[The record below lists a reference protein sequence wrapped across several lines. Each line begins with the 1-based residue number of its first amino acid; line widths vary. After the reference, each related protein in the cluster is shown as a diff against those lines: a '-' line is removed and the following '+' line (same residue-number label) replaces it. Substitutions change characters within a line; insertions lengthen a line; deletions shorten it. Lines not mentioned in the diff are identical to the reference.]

1 MVIIVG
7 SVAGDGL
14 DAVGSVT
21 HGESVFHQ
29 LQHFGVIA
37 AVADGDALLRRKIPA
52 LEQTA
57 DAVGFMQARDNQI
70 DKAKAAGDR
79 LHDAV
84 ERHVQFINQL
94 WDLAVRQ
101 VEREFKQRIVDGV
114 IVAHPL

>member
-1 MVIIVG
+1 MRCPGEGSGVEGRGVIEDGLDNVQRAVMVIIVG

-57 DAVGFMQARDNQI
+57 DAVGFMQAR
-70 DKAKAAGDR
+70 G
-79 LHDAV
+79 
-84 ERHVQFINQL
+84 
-94 WDLAVRQ
+94 
-101 VEREFKQRIVDGV
+101 
-114 IVAHPL
+114 

>member
-1 MVIIVG
+1 MEILLRRTKWKNRGAMPRAKGQALKGRGVIEDGLDNVQRAVMVIIVG

-57 DAVGFMQARDNQI
+57 DAAGFMQGQ
-70 DKAKAAGDR
+70 G
-79 LHDAV
+79 
-84 ERHVQFINQL
+84 
-94 WDLAVRQ
+94 
-101 VEREFKQRIVDGV
+101 
-114 IVAHPL
+114 